1 MTITAGLDP
10 SGTLILMIVYEFIP
24 DLIEIKFLF
33 DIWKLEIVMKNM
45 SKKQTRN
52 AVTPSYNLESVFDR
66 FHVCSISVSKKN
78 WVKCVS
84 TSK

>member
-10 SGTLILMIVYEFIP
+10 SRTLILMIVYEFIP

-45 SKKQTRN
+45 SKKQIRN
-52 AVTPSYNLESVFDR
+52 AVITSYNLESVFDR
-66 FHVCSISVSKKN
+66 FHVYSISVSKKN
-78 WVKCVS
+78 WVKCV
-84 TSK
+84 TMSK

>member
-24 DLIEIKFLF
+24 HLIEIKFLF

-45 SKKQTRN
+45 SKKQIRN
-52 AVTPSYNLESVFDR
+52 AVITSYNLESVFDR
-66 FHVCSISVSKKN
+66 FHVYSISVSKKN
-78 WVKCVS
+78 WVKCVT

>member
-52 AVTPSYNLESVFDR
+52 AVIPNYNLESVFDR
-66 FHVCSISVSKKN
+66 FRVCSISVSKK
-78 WVKCVS
+78 KLGEMC
-84 TSK
+84 